1 MFYLLNILI
10 QMKILLNKQTL
21 NRKIRLFDDIGFIPT
36 MGGIHQGHISLIKR
50 SKKLCNKTL
59 VSIFVNPK
67 QFNNRNDFK
76 TYPLN
81 IKKDLSTLKKI
92 KGIDFVFIPTFKDI
106 YETKKKSKI
115 KIYNKDKILCA
126 KFRKGHFEG
135 VLDVMDRLTNLIK
148 PKKIFMGKKDF
159 QQLFL
164 VKNFIEKKYRTKVI
178 GCKTIR
184 NRNKLALSSRN
195 SLFNKDD
202 LIIAGKI
209 SRKFFL
215 VKKMIKNN
223 KYNKSVKKFLLQIKK
238 DMQKTFKIKIEYL
251 ELRNEK
257 KLQTSEKSK
266 GSKIFVSYHLK
277 GVRLIDN
284 F

>member
-10 QMKILLNKQTL
+10 QMKILLNSRTL
-21 NRKIRLFDDIGFIPT
+21 IKTLRPFNDIGFVPT

-50 SKKLCNKTL
+50 SIKYSKKTI

-67 QFNNRNDFK
+67 QFNNKKDFK
-76 TYPLN
+76 SYPSN
-81 IKKDLSTLKKI
+81 IKKDLLLLKRIPKI
-92 KGIDFVFIPTFKDI
+92 DYIYVPKFRDI
-106 YETKKKSKI
+106 YSNKAKPKIVIKKT
-115 KIYNKDKILCA
+115 DKILCA

-148 PKKIFMGKKDF
+148 PKKIFMGKKDY

-164 VKNFIEKKYRTKVI
+164 VKNYIEKKYKTKVI

-184 NRNKLALSSRN
+184 NKNKLALSSRN
-195 SLFNKDD
+195 FLFNKDD
-202 LIIAGKI
+202 LNIAEKI
-209 SRKFFL
+209 SKTFFL
-215 VKKMIKNN
+215 VKRNIKIN
-223 KYNKSVKKFLLQIKK
+223 KDIKKYLLKIKRNMQKKFN
-238 DMQKTFKIKIEYL
+238 IKIEYL

-257 KLQTSEKSK
+257 NLLISKKSI
-266 GSKIFVSYHLK
+266 GSKIFVSYYLK
-277 GVRLIDN
+277 GIRLIDN